1 MDRNEIEAQIRQ
13 ILREETKAIALSNKL
28 FRPDG
33 LFARLAAT
41 ETERREVSKSPLF
54 QEAQDRLS
62 ELQQAEMDEFRKAIA
77 AVGDRLPGGL
87 VSYRSEELT
96 AGK

>member
-13 ILREETKAIALSNKL
+13 ILREETKSIALSNKL

-33 LFARLAAT
+33 LFARLATT
-41 ETERREVSKSPLF
+41 EADRREVSKSPLF

-62 ELQQAEMDEFRKAIA
+62 ELQRAEMDEFRKAVA
-77 AVGDRLPGGL
+77 AVEDRLPGGL
-87 VSYRSEELT
+87 ISYRSEELT
-96 AGK
+96 AG